1 MRNAG
6 GFARRAF
13 LQGVGGATLSLPFL
27 SSLAGGT
34 ARAQEKRP
42 TRVVIVFYSHG
53 TIKNRWKPAATG
65 NLSAALPALLAPF
78 EAYKSKLNVLS
89 GIDNIVNGMNRN
101 TNGHNGA
108 ARTLLT
114 CQPFQ
119 GVKQGQQPD
128 NAPADGPSIDWVLGP
143 KLQSGMPRAV
153 INLGITD
160 SGLGENTIF
169 WRAAGQAA
177 TLLRDPKAAADS
189 LFSGISASAPAPAP
203 SPTPSAPAPAA
214 PAPKTPEQLFR
225 GRRRDMVG
233 AVNESYKRLHKRVPA
248 EDRVRL
254 DAHMEQMRELEAIAA
269 AAAGGSSGTGGSG
282 SSGGGGSTPVVV
294 TPAQSCSKPSLS
306 LPSGYSADS
315 FEQENIS
322 AAAQIENTVM
332 ALACNLA
339 PVVTLQFIEY
349 QNPNF
354 QFLFNGDR
362 QAVLRGSRTY
372 NDWHALVHEA
382 GDAND
387 SSGVNNLAR
396 GFTFYM
402 QQIANLWKRLG
413 EVEDGPGQTLQQNT
427 IVLGISE
434 FGDGAHHYTR
444 ELPVVLLGDL
454 GGKVRTG
461 QHLDMTGYTT
471 GDLYTTL
478 QAITTGDTAK
488 FGMTGNLSGAAEDNG
503 RAFHRGLLPGL
514 TA

>member
-6 GFARRAF
+6 GFGRRAF

-42 TRVVIVFYSHG
+42 TRVVVVFYSHG

-65 NLSAALPALLAPF
+65 ALSAALPALLAPL
-78 EAYKSKLNVLS
+78 EPYKSKINVLS
-89 GIDNIVNGMNRN
+89 GIDNIVNGMNRA

-143 KLQSGMPRAV
+143 KLQGGMPRSV

-189 LFSGISASAPAPAP
+189 LFAGISTSTPAP
-203 SPTPSAPAPAA
+203 TPPPVTMTPAPA

-225 GRRRDMVG
+225 GRKRSMVD
-233 AVNESYKRLHKRVPA
+233 AVTESYKRLSKRAPA
-248 EDRVRL
+248 EDRERL
-254 DAHMEQMRELEAIAA
+254 DAHMAQVRELEALAIAA
-269 AAAGGSSGTGGSG
+269 SGGTT
-282 SSGGGGSTPVVV
+282 GGGSTGGGSTGGGIVA
-294 TPAQSCSKPSLS
+294 TPAASCGKPSLS
-306 LPSGYSADS
+306 LPSGYSPSS
-315 FEQENIS
+315 FEQENVS

-362 QAVLRGSRTY
+362 QAVLRGTRTY

-387 SSGVNNLAR
+387 ASGVDNLAK

-454 GGKVRTG
+454 SGKVRTG
-461 QHLDMTGYTT
+461 QHLDMAGYTT

-478 QAITTGDTAK
+478 QAITSGDAAK
-488 FGMTGNLSGAAEDNG
+488 FGMTGNLSGAAEENG
-503 RAFHRGLLPGL
+503 RAFHKGLLPGL